1 MNEEEGAPLIL
12 GEVKMVV
19 EKGHGREKKKLVA
32 VKCLRERWEMVVS
45 KVKEEGRVMEE

>member
-1 MNEEEGAPLIL
+1 ML

-32 VKCLRERWEMVVS
+32 DKCLRERSRVGEMVVS

>member
-1 MNEEEGAPLIL
+1 ML

-19 EKGHGREKKKLVA
+19 EKGRGREKKKLVA
-32 VKCLRERWEMVVS
+32 DKCLRDRWRVGEMVVS